1 MSGKKIIIIG
11 AGIAGLS
18 AGCYAQMNGFET
30 QIFEMHNVSGGQ
42 CTAWKRD
49 GFIFD
54 GCIHHL
60 AGCRPSSSLYS
71 MWLELSALPTRP
83 IIFPENLC
91 HVEDESGKIF
101 NVYTD
106 LDRLKQHM
114 EELSPQD
121 STTIN
126 SYIKGARTFTEFDML
141 DTPVLSSVDFA
152 KRFLKLISLMKWRGQ
167 MKKFAGKFK
176 DPFLRKTFPT
186 IQYDRPDNPM
196 LVHLNI
202 LGNCHTR
209 NYGVPAGG
217 LFEFSRAIEKR
228 YCRLGGA
235 MNYNARAERI
245 LVENNHA
252 VGVRLVDGSEH
263 FSDFVISDAFAYSV
277 IFGLLKGQYVD
288 DSIRRQFSKPVDN
301 VVMGIHVS
309 FGLSRDLSKE
319 PRSLVL
325 FLEKPLNRRK
335 RT

>member
-1 MSGKKIIIIG
+1 MSDKRIIIIG

-18 AGCYAQMNGFET
+18 AGCYAQMSGFDS
-30 QIFEMHNVSGGQ
+30 QIFEMHNVPGGQ
-42 CTAWKRD
+42 CTAWKRN

-60 AGCRPSSSLYS
+60 AGCRPGSSLYS
-71 MWLELSALPTRP
+71 MWQELDALPTRP

-91 HVEDESGKIF
+91 RVEDESGKCF

-114 EELSPQD
+114 VELSPQD
-121 STTIN
+121 STTID
-126 SYIKGARTFTEFDML
+126 SYIKGARAFTEFDML
-141 DTPVLSSVDFA
+141 DTPLLSNASFA
-152 KRFLKLISLMKWRGQ
+152 KRFLKLISLMKWGVQ
-167 MKKFAGKFK
+167 MKKFAEKFK

-202 LGNCHTR
+202 MGNCHTH

-217 LFEFSRAIEKR
+217 SLEFSRAIEKR
-228 YCRLGGA
+228 YCRLGGVI
-235 MNYNARAERI
+235 NYNERVERI
-245 LVENNHA
+245 LVENDHA

-263 FSDFVISDAFAYSV
+263 RSDIVISDASAHSV
-277 IFGLLKGQYVD
+277 IFGLLDGQYVD
-288 DSIRRQFSKPVDN
+288 ESVRRQFSKPMDN

-309 FGLSRDLSKE
+309 FGLSQ
-319 PRSLVL
+319 
-325 FLEKPLNRRK
+325 
-335 RT
+335 